1 MKRHNFFL
9 PDEVVEELKQ
19 TAHEDRTTMS
29 ELIRRAIAKYL
40 DGRRTN
46 SDSAAGA

>member
-9 PDEVVEELKQ
+9 PDEVVEELKE
-19 TAHEDRTTMS
+19 TAHQERTTMS
-29 ELIRRAIAKYL
+29 DLIRKAITAYL

-46 SDSAAGA
+46 SDSATGA